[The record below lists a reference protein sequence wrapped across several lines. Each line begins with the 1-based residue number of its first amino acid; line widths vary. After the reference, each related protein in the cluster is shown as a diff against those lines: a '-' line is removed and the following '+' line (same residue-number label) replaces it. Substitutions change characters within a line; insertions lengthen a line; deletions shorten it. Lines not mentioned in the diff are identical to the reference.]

1 MFLDAKLLTMPV
13 SFSTTIL
20 LKSPAILTEA
30 AIGQAL
36 RAIAPGFVKAF
47 EITSANTDGYVV
59 KLNDV
64 PAVIM
69 ALPAPAPGFSDY
81 KSDGPNLLWQG
92 LPLSLCSARS
102 KQPAGILIHCNGEG

>member
-13 SFSTTIL
+13 SFSTIIL
-20 LKSPAILTEA
+20 LKSPASLTEA
-30 AIGQAL
+30 AIEQPM
-36 RAIAPGFVKAF
+36 RAIAPGFVKAL
-47 EITSANTDGYVV
+47 EITSANAESYIV

-92 LPLSLCSARS
+92 LPLSLCSTLS
-102 KQPAGILIHCNGEG
+102 K